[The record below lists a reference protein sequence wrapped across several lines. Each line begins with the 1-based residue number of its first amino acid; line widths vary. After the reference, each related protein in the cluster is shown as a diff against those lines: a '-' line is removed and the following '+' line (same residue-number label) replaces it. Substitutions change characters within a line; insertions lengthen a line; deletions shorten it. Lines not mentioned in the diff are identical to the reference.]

1 MSANRDTLHL
11 LLLMETQNH
20 AENIVSMLR
29 NSGSA
34 TRAHLVTSLADFV
47 EQIQDKS
54 WDLVISQ
61 PETDGIQWVELQKQI
76 QRLNKDLPLILV
88 TNEELDAITFEDAF
102 KKGAATVVPLEESNV
117 MMMVIQRELSHLRNR
132 REKRMLEVKLREAEK
147 RSQ

>member
-47 EQIQDKS
+47 EQIQEKS

-102 KKGAATVVPLEESNV
+102 
-117 MMMVIQRELSHLRNR
+117 
-132 REKRMLEVKLREAEK
+132 
-147 RSQ
+147 